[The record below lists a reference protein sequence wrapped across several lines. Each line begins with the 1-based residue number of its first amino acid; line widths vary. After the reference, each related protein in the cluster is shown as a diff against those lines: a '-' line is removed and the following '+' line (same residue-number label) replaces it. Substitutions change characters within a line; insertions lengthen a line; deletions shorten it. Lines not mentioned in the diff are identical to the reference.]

1 MSSPPGTMIN
11 MLMDRIVQKIQEP
24 TNREKIQKQMV
35 DPLFKYILN
44 YMFPYIA
51 LICITFL
58 IIVLM
63 STTSVILLVLKL
75 YTPMASM
82 ATPIATPIATSIA
95 TPIATPI
102 ATSIATPIATPMAT
116 SLSEPIAALAE
127 SLINTTP

>member
-75 YTPMASM
+75 YTPM
-82 ATPIATPIATSIA
+82 P
-95 TPIATPI
+95 
-102 ATSIATPIATPMAT
+102 SIATPIATPMPSIAT
-116 SLSEPIAALAE
+116 PLSEPIAALAE
-127 SLINTTP
+127 SLINTTS

>member
-75 YTPMASM
+75 YTPMAS
-82 ATPIATPIATSIA
+82 IA

-102 ATSIATPIATPMAT
+102 AT